1 MAALEKF
8 WVLFL
13 FCFFIK
19 KGAQLMKT
27 SYEMT
32 YVCVTGWMA

>member
-13 FCFFIK
+13 FCFSL
-19 KGAQLMKT
+19 KGAPLMKT

-32 YVCVTGWMA
+32 MFV